1 MFKLAGL
8 KELVMNFHG
17 IENHGIKGCAQRA
30 RSALGGN
37 GTVWLGVA
45 EASLLHPQT

>member
-30 RSALGGN
+30 RSALGN